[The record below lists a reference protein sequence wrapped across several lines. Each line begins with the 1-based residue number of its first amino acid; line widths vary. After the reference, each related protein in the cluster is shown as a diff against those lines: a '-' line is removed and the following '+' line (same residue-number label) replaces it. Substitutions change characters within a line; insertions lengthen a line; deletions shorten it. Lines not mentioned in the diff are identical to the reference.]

1 MERLILKSTTLFNLN
16 DSENIDLGELNF
28 DISQFKIPNEM
39 VVLKEGVNIK
49 IEKAKNL
56 NGELVE
62 TGEYTL
68 SFKIYDLNFI
78 RLVIQN
84 GSTEIGNPITIIVE
98 KQKNIPNLDK
108 FEDGEFIPVSFKNIK
123 VKPKK
128 VQNKTFIGKD
138 VGYKDVWQYADVKV
152 IAESYIIGEEN
163 GAKAK

>member
-1 MERLILKSTTLFNLN
+1 MEKLILKSTTLFNLN
-16 DSENIDLGELNF
+16 DSEGIDLGELFF
-28 DISQFKIPNEM
+28 DVSQFKLPNEM
-39 VVLKEGVNIK
+39 VFLKEGVNIK

-68 SFKIYDLNFI
+68 SFKVYDLNFI
-78 RLVIQN
+78 RLVIQS

-108 FEDGEFIPVSFKNIK
+108 FEEGEFIPVSFKNIK

-138 VGYKDVWQYADVKV
+138 VGYKDVWQYADIKV
-152 IAESYIIGEEN
+152 VAESYIIGEEN